1 MVLEATK
8 HSEFSEREQSSK
20 ACFKVM
26 APLLQR
32 LLLPNQN
39 SVITKLNP
47 SDQQNQDLEQNAAR

>member
-8 HSEFSEREQSSK
+8 HPELSEREQSSK

-32 LLLPNQN
+32 LLLPHQN
-39 SVITKLNP
+39 TVIAKSNLT
-47 SDQQNQDLEQNAAR
+47 EQ